1 MRLPSDAVRWLLSK
15 LPASGKA
22 PVQAFIERRLDRVAG
37 IEPSVLRETAR
48 TLDDLLAIDANLR
61 AASQEVRGVLTRRQ
75 VAGPSTALAIAS
87 LTRGQRAEAR
97 RAAVAAIDALDA
109 GVRAMA
115 SASAAVAGRA
125 READRAA
132 HAATAQADAAA
143 AAVATLHARLER
155 LGRPDGEASHTS
167 ASSAPTSVPAPA
179 PTTPLGCKVP
189 ACEGTHRARGF
200 CGKHYQLWR
209 RDLLEG
215 YVRFEGGVR
224 FDGVL
229 YDADAAF
236 AGHPAK
242 WQDGRVVIDEEIS
255 RSRS

>member
-1 MRLPSDAVRWLLSK
+1 MRLPPDAVRWLLSK

-22 PVQAFIERRLDRVAG
+22 PVQSFIDRRLDRVAG

-61 AASQEVRGVLTRRQ
+61 AATQEVRGVLTRRRDA
-75 VAGPSTALAIAS
+75 VPSTALAIAS

-97 RAAVAAIDALDA
+97 RTTVAAIDALDA

-125 READRAA
+125 RDADLAA
-132 HAATAQADAAA
+132 HAATAHVDAAA
-143 AAVATLHARLER
+143 ATVAALHARLER
-155 LGRPDGEASHTS
+155 LARPDGGPPH
-167 ASSAPTSVPAPA
+167 ASSAPAPAPA
-179 PTTPLGCKVP
+179 STTPFGCKVP
-189 ACEGTHRARGF
+189 ACDGTHRARGF

-229 YDADAAF
+229 YDADTAF